1 MVESFEG
8 EALKEP
14 ALISL
19 VSLPNRSLASSLEVV
34 VLLLGGSKECWA
46 RKKGEE
52 RGGTEGKEGKV
63 PPRLYACRSEKKKV
77 VKNRVEKEETDLE
90 RMSVHV
96 TWRVLQEELEATPPF
111 WQGLALS
118 LLLSSPVSQ
127 EVVER
132 QDQPPE
138 YLKF

>member
-1 MVESFEG
+1 M
-8 EALKEP
+8 
-14 ALISL
+14 
-19 VSLPNRSLASSLEVV
+19 
-34 VLLLGGSKECWA
+34 LLGGSKECWA

-63 PPRLYACRSEKKKV
+63 PPRLYACRSDEKR
-77 VKNRVEKEETDLE
+77 VKYRVEREKTNLV
-90 RMSVHV
+90 RMSVRA
-96 TWRVLQEELEATPPF
+96 TWRVLQEGLEATPPF

-118 LLLSSPVSQ
+118 LLLSSPVVQ

-138 YLKF
+138 YSSFDL